1 MFVLLVMGRRPINKM
16 SLSRLFFLFGL
27 MFSGLLHADDVD
39 VWLGKMTRA
48 MEINNYQGTLIIR
61 QADKVDALFVQ
72 HGIDKS
78 GIWESLEFL
87 NGESRKVI
95 RKKDTVKT
103 IFPERELVTISHEI
117 EQNPFH
123 PQLPKNLSNLKQ
135 YYNIKLAGQD
145 RIARK
150 DAQIL
155 EIKPKDKFR
164 YGFKFWLDMD
174 TGLLLKCD
182 LMDSDNKVV
191 EQLMFS
197 ELTVLNKSPESLSE
211 NEYKNFQSIDLDLG
225 RHAQVVNVWKA
236 GQLPDGFMLTRSST
250 KPASDSAE
258 LVHQMIYSDGIA
270 SVSVFVE
277 KQMSAQKA
285 LSGVSKMGAVNA
297 FGMSVNG
304 HQVTVI
310 GEVPVDTVRL
320 IGQSIRYTQ

>member
-1 MFVLLVMGRRPINKM
+1 MN
-16 SLSRLFFLFGL
+16 LSRLFFL
-27 MFSGLLHADDVD
+27 SGLVFTGLVHASDVD
-39 VWLGKMTRA
+39 VWLNKMTHA
-48 MEINNYQGTLIIR
+48 MEMNNYQGTLIIR

-135 YYNIKLAGQD
+135 YYDIQLAGQD

-150 DAQIL
+150 NAQIL

-182 LMDSDNKVV
+182 LMDSTNKVV

-197 ELTVLNKSPESLSE
+197 ELTVLNKAPELLPES
-211 NEYKNFQSIDLDLG
+211 EYKGFQSIDLDLG
-225 RHAQVVNVWKA
+225 RHQQAVNIWNA
-236 GQLPDGFMLTRSST
+236 DQLPDGFMLTRSST
-250 KPASDSAE
+250 KPGSAGG
-258 LVHQMIYSDGIA
+258 LVHQMVYSDGIA

-285 LSGVSKMGAVNA
+285 LNGISKMGAVNA
-297 FGMSVNG
+297 FGMPVNG

>member
-1 MFVLLVMGRRPINKM
+1 MLAGQVY
-16 SLSRLFFLFGL
+16 
-27 MFSGLLHADDVD
+27 ADDVD
-39 VWLGKMTRA
+39 AWLDKMTRA

-78 GIWESLEFL
+78 GVWESLEFL

-117 EQNPFH
+117 ERNPFH

-135 YYNIKLAGQD
+135 YYHIQLAGQG

-150 DAQIL
+150 NAQIL

-174 TGLLLKCD
+174 TGLLLRCD
-182 LMDSDNKVV
+182 LIIDDVVV

-197 ELTVLNKSPESLSE
+197 ELTVLNKSPESLTE
-211 NEYKNFQSIDLDLG
+211 AEYSDFQSVDLDLG
-225 RHAQVVNVWKA
+225 RHQQAVNVWHA

-250 KPASDSAE
+250 KPSSAGSG
-258 LVHQMIYSDGIA
+258 LVHQMVYSDGIS

-277 KQMSAQKA
+277 KQMSVQKA
-285 LSGVSKMGAVNA
+285 LSGVSKMGC
-297 FGMSVNG
+297 
-304 HQVTVI
+304 
-310 GEVPVDTVRL
+310 GEWL
-320 IGQSIRYTQ
+320 WYSC

>member
-1 MFVLLVMGRRPINKM
+1 MFVLLVMVHKQINKM
-16 SLSRLFFLFGL
+16 NLSRLFFLLGL
-27 MFSGLLHADDVD
+27 MLAGQAHADDVD
-39 VWLGKMTRA
+39 VWLDKMTRA
-48 MEINNYQGTLIIR
+48 MEVNNYQGTLIIR

-78 GIWESLEFL
+78 GVWESLEFL

-117 EQNPFH
+117 ERNPFH

-135 YYNIKLAGQD
+135 YYNIQLAGQG

-150 DAQIL
+150 NAQIL
-155 EIKPKDKFR
+155 EIKPKDRFR
-164 YGFKFWLDMD
+164 YGFKFWLDID
-174 TGLLLKCD
+174 TGLLLRCD
-182 LMDSDNKVV
+182 LMNKDDVV

-197 ELTVLNKSPESLSE
+197 ELTVLNKSPESLAE
-211 NEYKNFQSIDLDLG
+211 TEYKNFQSVDLDLG
-225 RHAQVVNVWKA
+225 RHQQAVNVWNA
-236 GQLPDGFMLTRSST
+236 DQLPDGFMLTRSST
-250 KPASDSAE
+250 KPSSAGSG
-258 LVHQMIYSDGIA
+258 LVHQMVYSDGIA

-297 FGMSVNG
+297 FGMPVNG

-320 IGQSIRYTQ
+320 IGQSIRYNH